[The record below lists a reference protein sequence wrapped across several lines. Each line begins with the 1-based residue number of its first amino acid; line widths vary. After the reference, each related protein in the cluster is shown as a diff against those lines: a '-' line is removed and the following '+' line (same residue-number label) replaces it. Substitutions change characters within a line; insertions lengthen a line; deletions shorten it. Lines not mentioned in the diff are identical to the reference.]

1 MPMDRSDRRGA
12 AEARARWTRA
22 AVGLALLPALTAAAG
37 CGGRAPYD
45 GPPNVVLCVVDT
57 LRADHTTIGGN
68 VNDTTPNLAEWS
80 QGGTVFER
88 AWSSCSWTLPSVSML
103 MTGRA
108 RSDNGRHL
116 PPEHTSVTE
125 RLSEVG
131 YGTYGISS
139 NALLLPQVGWGR
151 GFDRYEVYEHPADGR
166 RARGWSADQ
175 VVGRAID
182 MLDEHPYGQPFF
194 LFCLLFDPHDPYTP
208 IGGVRF
214 ESQRSMERAREFQE
228 SLRPEDAGAWNERA
242 YAGIESRRAAYDS
255 EVWLA
260 DHAIGTLFDY
270 LEERGVVD
278 DTLVVVTSDHGEGLW
293 TRPRPVG
300 EPNKESNF
308 FAPLYMD
315 HGLALHSEQVHV
327 PLVLRGPGVPAGEV
341 VGRDVGLLDLV
352 PTLERLLDLD
362 SIGPLDGV
370 DLIEPSQSDEP
381 RAIPGFTSRGG
392 SVLLDGRWRL
402 HLPSRKREELF
413 GVGPELF
420 DLVADPR
427 ERRPVTDAALTQ
439 DLTERFGEWFER
451 GRVERDDHAFTEADR
466 GLLESLGYTGGE
478 VEQN

>member
-1 MPMDRSDRRGA
+1 
-12 AEARARWTRA
+12 
-22 AVGLALLPALTAAAG
+22 
-37 CGGRAPYD
+37 
-45 GPPNVVLCVVDT
+45 
-57 LRADHTTIGGN
+57 
-68 VNDTTPNLAEWS
+68 
-80 QGGTVFER
+80 VFER